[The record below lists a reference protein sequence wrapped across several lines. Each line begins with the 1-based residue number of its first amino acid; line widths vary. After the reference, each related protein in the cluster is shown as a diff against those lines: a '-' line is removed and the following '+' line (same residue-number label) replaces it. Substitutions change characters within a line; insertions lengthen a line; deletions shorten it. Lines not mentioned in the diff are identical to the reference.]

1 MMMRFAMRREA
12 VYRVWTICVGIAACA
27 SGIVLW
33 QHGQRFVGGLGLATA
48 LLHALWAI
56 DVRAMTRGRW
66 QRRPIVIPQLHPMV
80 VSPPKQSLAQRLRA
94 RWGRHEAVKHG

>member
-1 MMMRFAMRREA
+1 MMMSVAMRREA
-12 VYRVWTICVGIAACA
+12 VYRVWTTCVGITACA

-33 QHGQRFVGGLGLATA
+33 QHGERLVGGLGLATA

-66 QRRPIVIPQLHPMV
+66 QRRPVVIPQLRPMV
-80 VSPPKQSLAQRLRA
+80 VSPPKQALAQRLRA
-94 RWGRHEAVKHG
+94 WWRRYG

>member
-1 MMMRFAMRREA
+1 MKRVAMRREA
-12 VYRVWTICVGIAACA
+12 AYRVWTACVGIAACA

-66 QRRPIVIPQLHPMV
+66 QRRPVVIPQLHDDPFV
-80 VSPPKQSLAQRLRA
+80 ARAIAIARAEVANGDESPDAT
-94 RWGRHEAVKHG
+94 

>member
-1 MMMRFAMRREA
+1 MMSVAMRREA
-12 VYRVWTICVGIAACA
+12 VYRIWTTLVAIAACA

-66 QRRPIVIPQLHPMV
+66 QRRPVVIPQLRPMA
-80 VSPPKQSLAQRLRA
+80 VSPPKQALAQRLRA
-94 RWGRHEAVKHG
+94 WWSRHG